1 MKSIQVLSGRLRGGI
16 FLLTDEAVRVIC
28 APGYGEDSVFKAGSL
43 KFDAIKTEIENNVIR
58 DVELEIMQNSGQ
70 HLNVNVLTREQLLLA
85 MEQPELYPNT
95 VVRISGYAVR
105 FNSLTREQQLD
116 IVSRTF
122 TQTM

>member
-1 MKSIQVLSGRLRGGI
+1 MNAIQVLSGRLKGGI
-16 FLLTDEAVRVIC
+16 FLMTEEAVRVIC
-28 APGYGEDSVFKAGSL
+28 APGYGEDEVFKNGSV
-43 KFDAIKTEIENNVIR
+43 KYESIKTEIANNAFR
-58 DVELEIMQNSGQ
+58 DVEIEVMQNSGQ
-70 HLNVNVLTREQLLLA
+70 HLNVNVLSRDQLLLA
-85 MEQPELYPNT
+85 MEQPELYPNI